1 MSVARHEG
9 WLCWRPAGVPACD
22 DELAATTDGQS
33 FRMAIEMIFTVTGRP
48 GVHRG
53 GEIVSGV
60 VLVGDQ
66 LNLRDGGKLTSEV
79 A

>member
-1 MSVARHEG
+1 
-9 WLCWRPAGVPACD
+9 
-22 DELAATTDGQS
+22 
-33 FRMAIEMIFTVTGRP
+33 MIFTVTGRP
-48 GVHRG
+48 GVHLG

-79 A
+79 V